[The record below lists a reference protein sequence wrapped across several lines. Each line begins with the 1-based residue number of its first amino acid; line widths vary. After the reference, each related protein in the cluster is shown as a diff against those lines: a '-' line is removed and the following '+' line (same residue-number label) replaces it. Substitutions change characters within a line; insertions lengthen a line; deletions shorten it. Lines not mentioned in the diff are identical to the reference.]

1 MNAVDTNV
9 LIYSID
15 ARDQRKRQRA
25 LELLESLPAN
35 DTITPWQVA

>member
-15 ARDQRKRQRA
+15 ARDAGKRRRA
-25 LELLESLPAN
+25 VELIASLPESE
-35 DTITPWQVA
+35 TVIPW